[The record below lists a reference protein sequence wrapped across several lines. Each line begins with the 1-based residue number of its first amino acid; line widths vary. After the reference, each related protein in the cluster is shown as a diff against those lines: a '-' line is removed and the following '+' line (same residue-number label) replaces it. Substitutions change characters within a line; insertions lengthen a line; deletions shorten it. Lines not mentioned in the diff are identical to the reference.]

1 MIDDESTRSAVHRAL
16 ETLVRPVP
24 ELPAKAFQRVRAERG
39 AGTRSSLRRW
49 SQAAGVLAAAAL
61 VAVVGIGLH
70 QAASERSRVG
80 PAPITTPNF
89 VAPTSAAKGPGA
101 AIAWLDNLTGVDANG
116 HVVGTIPASVAL
128 RSPDGN
134 TLYALAY
141 QKVEVYSAT
150 TGKLERIVPRKGTG
164 DTAAITPDGRYLAIL
179 GGNPAAVELVELPA
193 GSSVAYARLN
203 GPFSNSLSFVLVSA
217 DGSRIVAVGNF
228 WQASAVAVLRF
239 DGSTLRVERQALSG
253 QQGHNLPSCDGMAP
267 QNAFGGLPE
276 RLLPDGNTM
285 VSFCP
290 GDGLVSWVDLSRLT
304 IAAQVRVQEQNPFWL
319 SPVFSTGSMLY
330 VHEPGTRRVTS
341 VDLLK
346 RTIVRS
352 AVVNAKTPTAMNPLQ
367 WLADTLFPP
376 ALAGGIPRSAAL
388 SPDGTVLYV
397 TAVFGD
403 GIGVLAVDV
412 RDFHVIGQWKLD
424 GGGSLWLSGDGQ
436 MVFVTNIG
444 GDRLSIL
451 HLGTGSVV
459 TVTPTPAAYDF
470 LPIPD

>member
-1 MIDDESTRSAVHRAL
+1 MIDDKSTRSAVHRAL

-39 AGTRSSLRRW
+39 ADAMSGWRRW

-61 VAVVGIGLH
+61 VAVVGIALH
-70 QAASERSRVG
+70 QAASERSRLG
-80 PAPITTPNF
+80 PAPTTSPNF

-101 AIAWLDNLTGVDANG
+101 TIAWLDNLTGVDANG
-116 HVVGTIPASVAL
+116 HIVGTIPASVAL

-134 TLYALAY
+134 TLYALAH

-150 TGKLERIVPRKGTG
+150 TGKLERTVSRTGSG
-164 DTAAITPDGRYLAIL
+164 DTAAVTPDGRYLAIL
-179 GGNPAAVELVELPA
+179 GGNPQGVEVVDLLA
-193 GSSVAYARLN
+193 GRSAAYAALT
-203 GPFSNSLSFVLVSA
+203 GPFSNDLKFVLVSA

-239 DGSTLRVERQALSG
+239 DGSTLRVERQAVSG
-253 QQGHNLPSCDGMAP
+253 QPGHRLPNCDGMAP

-276 RLLPDGNTM
+276 RLLPDGATL

-352 AVVNAKTPTAMNPLQ
+352 AVVNAKASTAMNPLR

-376 ALAGGIPRSAAL
+376 AIAGGIPRSAAV
-388 SPDGTVLYV
+388 SPDGTVLFV

-403 GIGVLAVDV
+403 GIGVLAVGV

-436 MVFVTNIG
+436 TVFVTNNG

-451 HLGTGSVV
+451 HLSAGTVV
-459 TVTPTPAAYDF
+459 TVTPSMPAFDF
-470 LPIPD
+470 LTIPN

>member
-39 AGTRSSLRRW
+39 AGTTSSLRRW

-116 HVVGTIPASVAL
+116 HIVGTIPASVAL

-150 TGKLERIVPRKGTG
+150 TGKLERTVPRRGSG
-164 DTAAITPDGRYLAIL
+164 DTAAVTPDGRYLAIL
-179 GGNPAAVELVELPA
+179 GGNPQGVEVIDLQA
-193 GSSVAYARLN
+193 GRSVAYAGLT
-203 GPFSNSLSFVLVSA
+203 GPFSNDLKFVLVSA

-239 DGSTLRVERQALSG
+239 EGSTLRVERQAVSG
-253 QQGHNLPSCDGMAP
+253 QQGHGLPSCDGMAP
-267 QNAFGGLPE
+267 QNAFSGLPD

-304 IAAQVRVQEQNPFWL
+304 ITAHVRVQEQNPFWL

-330 VHEPGTRRVTS
+330 VHEPGTGRITS
-341 VDLLK
+341 VDLLR
-346 RTIVRS
+346 RTITRS
-352 AVVNAKTPTAMNPLQ
+352 AVVNAPTAMNPLQ
-367 WLADTLFPP
+367 WLANKLFPP
-376 ALAGGIPRSAAL
+376 ALAGGIERSAAL

-397 TAVFGD
+397 TGAVGR
-403 GIGVLAVDV
+403 GVGVAAIDV
-412 RDFHVIGQWKLD
+412 RDFHVISQWKLD

-436 MVFVTNIG
+436 TVFVTSNG

-451 HLGTGSVV
+451 HLRTGSVV
-459 TVTPTPAAYDF
+459 PITLSPPGQDF

>member
-1 MIDDESTRSAVHRAL
+1 MIDEESTRSAVHRAL

-24 ELPAKAFQRVRAERG
+24 ELPAKVFQRVRAERG
-39 AGTRSSLRRW
+39 AGGKRGWRPW
-49 SQAAGVLAAAAL
+49 GQASGVLAAAAL

-70 QAASERSRVG
+70 QAASERSRMG

-116 HVVGTIPASVAL
+116 HIVGTIPASVAL

-150 TGKLERIVPRKGTG
+150 TGKLERTVPRRGSG
-164 DTAAITPDGRYLAIL
+164 DTAAVTPDGRYLASL
-179 GGNPAAVELVELPA
+179 GGNPQGVEVIDLQA
-193 GSSVAYARLN
+193 GRSVAYAGLT
-203 GPFSNSLSFVLVSA
+203 GPFSNDLKFVLVSA

-239 DGSTLRVERQALSG
+239 DGSTLRVERQAVSG
-253 QQGHNLPSCDGMAP
+253 QQGHSLPSCDGMAP
-267 QNAFGGLPE
+267 QNAFSGLPE
-276 RLLPDGNTM
+276 RLIPDGNTL

-304 IAAQVRVQEQNPFWL
+304 ITAHVRVQEQNPFWL

-330 VHEPGTRRVTS
+330 VHEPGTGRITS
-341 VDLLK
+341 VDLLR
-346 RTIVRS
+346 RTITRS
-352 AVVNAKTPTAMNPLQ
+352 AVVNAPTAMNPLQ
-367 WLADTLFPP
+367 WLANKLFPP
-376 ALAGGIPRSAAL
+376 ALAGSIPRSAAL

-397 TAVFGD
+397 TGAFGR
-403 GIGVLAVDV
+403 GVGVAAIDV
-412 RDFHVIGQWKLD
+412 RDFHVISPWNLD

-436 MVFVTNIG
+436 TVFVTSNG
-444 GDRLSIL
+444 GDQLSIL
-451 HLGTGSVV
+451 HLSTGSVV
-459 TVTPTPAAYDF
+459 PITLSPPGQDF